1 MSLPKEGRKRL
12 IKTSGE
18 NRQPRATRLH
28 IPLLPSAGVKRAH
41 LEGPDGVGLI
51 LLADQVQVHVAVVPD
66 ERGVA
71 VDGVD
76 DRHEQDADNVLLDPE
91 NTADKRQA
99 HAFSFTAASL
109 FRGLLPQGT
118 ETFAQGECLRTGAGS
133 SS

>member
-1 MSLPKEGRKRL
+1 M

-18 NRQPRATRLH
+18 NRQPRAISLH
-28 IPLLPSAGVKRAH
+28 SPLSAGIKRAY
-41 LEGPDGVGLI
+41 LEGPDGVGLV
-51 LLADQVQVHVAVVPD
+51 LLAYQVQVHVAVVPD

-109 FRGLLPQGT
+109 FRGL
-118 ETFAQGECLRTGAGS
+118 FATRN
-133 SS
+133 